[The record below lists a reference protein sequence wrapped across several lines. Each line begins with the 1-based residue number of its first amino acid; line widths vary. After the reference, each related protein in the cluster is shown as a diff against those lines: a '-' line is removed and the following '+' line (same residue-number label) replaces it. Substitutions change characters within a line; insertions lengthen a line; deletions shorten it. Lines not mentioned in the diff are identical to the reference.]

1 VERDAIRPRIGERQP
16 VYQDRNHRI
25 YRVTL
30 DFGTATKEL
39 YVGDQGR
46 CAGLVVEGEKGILL
60 SRQYR
65 YLIDRLSWEI
75 PGGRIEEGESAE
87 AAAIRECQEET
98 GVPCR
103 SVRPLLSFQPGLDAL
118 HNPTYLFHSCEFDLV
133 AEHNPSPTESLEV
146 VCIQLQ
152 ECLDMVF
159 DGRIVD
165 SLSLIAL
172 MSYSL
177 RQRGS

>member
-16 VYQDRNHRI
+16 VYKDRNHSI

-30 DFGTATKEL
+30 DFGSATKEL
-39 YVGDQGR
+39 YVGDHGR
-46 CAGLVVEGEKGILL
+46 RAAMVVEGEKGILL

-65 YLIDRLSWEI
+65 YLIDRVSWEI
-75 PGGRIEEGESAE
+75 PGGRVEDGETPE

-98 GVPCR
+98 GVRCR
-103 SVRPLLSFQPGLDAL
+103 TVQPLLMYQAGLDAL
-118 HNPTYLFHSCEFDLV
+118 HNPTYLFHAREFDS
-133 AEHNPSPTESLEV
+133 AGKHQPSPTESHEIVWIPLR
-146 VCIQLQ
+146 Q
-152 ECLDMVF
+152 CLDMIF

-177 RQRGS
+177 RERGP